1 MGHTVHQPGKVQV
14 HHVAHD
20 TLRRERPE
28 ECFVPEVHRNGRWH
42 NETQDQFQWNEVSEA
57 GKSILISNIQFALI
71 QFTYFWWNCTTGS
84 LRISLMSSC

>member
-1 MGHTVHQPGKVQV
+1 MGHTVHQPSEVQV

-20 TLRRERPE
+20 TLRRKRPE

-42 NETQDQFQWNEVSEA
+42 YETQEQLQWNEVSKPS
-57 GKSILISNIQFALI
+57 KSINIKNCI
-71 QFTYFWWNCTTGS
+71 VITHYTYFWWNCTTGS